1 MADAREGPD
10 GEALHAALR
19 RLLAPLA
26 KLAVHHGVTH
36 ATLDAWLREAFVAE
50 AFDAHPD
57 VPAHRR
63 VSRVSAA
70 TGLHRREVQ
79 RLLNTRTEAASPPR
93 SLAAE
98 VFAHWLSDPG
108 FRGRHGAPKTL
119 ARTGPA
125 PSFESLAHDVT
136 RDVHPRTL
144 LEELLRLK
152 LVRLDTGRDV
162 VELVAE
168 GFVPSQDARQ
178 MLGLL
183 SNNVGDH
190 LDAAVA
196 NVLGDDA
203 PHFEQALFADG
214 LSPASMAEYKTLV
227 TSQWRALTDTLVP
240 ALERLLERDLE
251 QGIAVAAGQGAQ
263 RVRLGLYSFNAPSS
277 AAGAPD
283 VEPAVAQRP
292 QRRASKTSRSQAPVK
307 RKAVIKGKP

>member
-1 MADAREGPD
+1 MTHPLHDQD

-26 KLAVHHGVTH
+26 KLAVRQGVPH
-36 ATLDAWLREAFVAE
+36 AVLDAWLREAFVAE

-79 RLLNTRTEAASPPR
+79 RLLTERTEAEAPPK

-98 VFAHWLSDPG
+98 TFAHWLSDPLL
-108 FRGRHGAPKTL
+108 RGKHGVPVPL
-119 ARTGPA
+119 PRTGPA
-125 PSFESLAHDVT
+125 PSFESLAHAVT

-152 LVRLDTGRDV
+152 LVHLDITRDEV
-162 VELVAE
+162 TLVAE
-168 GFVPSQDARQ
+168 GFVPREDTRQ

-183 SNNVGDH
+183 GHNVGDH
-190 LDAAVA
+190 LAAAVS
-196 NVLGDDA
+196 NVLGEDE

-214 LSPASMAEYKTLV
+214 LSAASMAEYRSLV
-227 TSQWRALTDTLVP
+227 GTQWRSLTDALVP
-240 ALERLLERDLE
+240 ALERLLERDRA
-251 QGIAVAAGQGAQ
+251 QGASTDDAQADAAQ
-263 RVRLGLYSFNAPSS
+263 RVRLGLYSYQTPSVPDVQPASKSGSRAPSRRS
-277 AAGAPD
+277 AA
-283 VEPAVAQRP
+283 R
-292 QRRASKTSRSQAPVK
+292 
-307 RKAVIKGKP
+307 KGKL